1 MKRTIDFPCDAAWIK
16 NPNNSPLATP
26 GQRMAAAAR
35 TKLCIET
42 IGLILSAHFSKP
54 PRHYLDGSGF
64 TRPNA
69 WTVRLVRISMGTL
82 DPITGGAS
90 MKAVQDAI
98 ARWCEAPNE
107 RDPVWRWIEP
117 IEQEK
122 RGWIPDGD
130 GKRAWTGVR
139 IELEDLTPHEPR
151 IVKLASIDDFVARAK
166 ANIKA
171 REIRTAR
178 PTSRGVYHAEDAAKG
193 ASSSARA
200 KAERAFAKVT
210 GKAREAARRIAQED
224 PLELGDHHA
233 DARRPTPPRPDRDPG
248 EERSAKSVT
257 GCTTCGAA
265 MGFPCV
271 RSGVERLV
279 FGVHVARA
287 RAAGLYVPEDDR
299 GAVKPARA
307 PRGARKLAPVAQ
319 LPLQRAFVALP
330 WEQPACRTC
339 FGADRRVSE
348 GLTPCADCPDCAGTG
363 RGKGRVLARAPRYDG
378 LDEPPT
384 TITAGV
390 PSEHVA
396 RYGTTITLTREP
408 FTSPQTGR
416 CWLYTTTKE
425 TT

>member
-1 MKRTIDFPCDAAWIK
+1 MRRVIEFDLVTKSEANRRGNSTIAQVIHAKEVKAQRAAVRDVLRAHLGT
-16 NPNNSPLATP
+16 PPPLHVVQL
-26 GQRMAAAAR
+26 G
-35 TKLCIET
+35 
-42 IGLILSAHFSKP
+42 
-54 PRHYLDGSGF
+54 DGAF
-64 TRPNA
+64 TRPGPSA
-69 WTVRLVRISMGTL
+69 IGYTVPNKLTINLTRIAPGTL
-82 DPITGGAS
+82 DDDNIGAS
-90 MKAVQDAI
+90 LKHVRDEI
-98 ARWCEAPNE
+98 AAWCGTPND
-107 RDPVWRWIEP
+107 RDPLYKWSVP
-117 IEQEK
+117 PAQEK
-122 RGWIPDGD
+122 AAPGVYR
-130 GKRAWTGVR
+130 VR
-139 IELEDLTPHEPR
+139 IEILDKLTGEER
-151 IVKLASIDDFVARAK
+151 VVKLAETRSAAVEAERRVKK
-166 ANIKA
+166 AISAQVKA
-171 REIRTAR
+171 RGI
-178 PTSRGVYHAEDAAKG
+178 YHAEDAAKG

-210 GKAREAARRIAQED
+210 GKAREAARRIED